1 MSSFMKNT
9 GQQGLWHYIDNGQID
24 KVVDAIMKDP
34 KQLDYRT
41 GLNEDTPLHV
51 IAMKGDVKMMQAII
65 DVIGP
70 GVVLDMRNKAGDTP
84 LMKSGAYGRDEMAV
98 LLMNNGADP
107 NAQNMLLETLLMKTI
122 KGRNQDDV
130 AEREKPAF
138 DKIIETAIDRG
149 AKIDA
154 KSSTGNTARD
164 VADLFEDDKTMRV
177 LDARLA
183 EQKAGTCKP
192 AAATAPKPVTSSKF
206 G

>member
-9 GQQGLWHYIDNGQID
+9 GQQGIWNFIDQGQID

-65 DVIGP
+65 DVVGP
-70 GVVLDMRNKAGDTP
+70 GAILDMRNKAGDTP

-98 LLMNNGADP
+98 LLLDNGADP
-107 NAQNMLLETLLMKTI
+107 NARNILQETLLMKTI

-130 AEREKPAF
+130 RENEKTAF
-138 DKIIETAIDRG
+138 DRIISTAIDRG
-149 AKIDA
+149 ADITA
-154 KSSTGNTARD
+154 KSSTGNTAHD
-164 VADLFEDDKTMRV
+164 VADLFEDDKTMRM
-177 LDARLA
+177 LDAKLA
-183 EQKAGTCKP
+183 EQKAGTFKP
-192 AAATAPKPVTSSKF
+192 ATSAPPRPVTSSKF